1 MPHLK
6 TTEFMNWIRTK
17 VCSSVHVWSD
27 LKQLYFHH
35 KFLIF
40 HVWNCIP
47 KNTFFF
53 HLQLK
58 IEKFFLLSICLL
70 KQTPSLFVQFS
81 SVTQLYPTFCDPM
94 NHSTPGLPAITNS
107 QSSLKLMSIKS
118 DILDIHSAISSSI
131 VPFSSFPLSL
141 PASESF
147 PMSQLFAWGRQSI
160 GVSALASVLPK
171 NTQDWSP
178 LEWTGW
184 ISLQ

>member
-118 DILDIHSAISSSI
+118 VMPLCHLIFHCPLLLLPPIPPSIRVFSNESTLRMRSPKYWSFSFSISPS
-131 VPFSSFPLSL
+131 
-141 PASESF
+141 
-147 PMSQLFAWGRQSI
+147 
-160 GVSALASVLPK
+160 
-171 NTQDWSP
+171 
-178 LEWTGW
+178 
-184 ISLQ
+184 